1 MSVHGLDKRDIAAVA
16 VKNKRNAADH
26 PSALLGRAEITVED
40 VLASETLAWPVQR
53 LDVSPISDGAAA
65 LVVAAEG
72 VAERI
77 TDRPVW
83 IQGVGWNLDT
93 AYWTNRDLAFPEY
106 VANAA
111 RMAYDMAGVVEPRK
125 RSTSPSPTTCSTTR
139 SSTTW
144 RGSCSS
150 TGGRRPRRSATASS
164 TATATCRA
172 APAAACSAWATR
184 SRPPGS

>member
-1 MSVHGLDKRDIAAVA
+1 M
-16 VKNKRNAADH
+16 
-26 PSALLGRAEITVED
+26 
-40 VLASETLAWPVQR
+40 LASETLAWPVQR

-125 RSTSPSPTTCSTTR
+125 RIHVAEPYDPFDYKELHHL
-139 SSTTW
+139 
-144 RGSCSS
+144 RGSCCS

-164 TATATCRA
+164 TATATPPSC
-172 APAAACSAWATR
+172 PSGGLPGVGNPIAAAGPAKLVELFWAAAGRGRGPARRARPSAASRRPGAT
-184 SRPPGS
+184 